1 MLARIKRACVLS
13 MRREGRGERK
23 KRDMDQRGEMLKN
36 TEIWKRKGAQWRIW
50 EAGVWRRERW
60 NRKWGRERE
69 GWSNAFWQ
77 RWVQDG
83 FMVTSW
89 LILYFSFFEESI
101 DRRTVHLSLDTHV
114 GDQAERSCAGTHAGS
129 CVDKLWM
136 HPKLCAKSA
145 DTHTLLPPPPY
156 FFCSSKTVFLAPSCL
171 CSKLFVHLF
180 VLEEFILVYALRSL
194 AHTFLLCS
202 WVTHFPV
209 SSIPLCM
216 FLLQGC
222 WTLNERTLPG
232 GMNELLHFTGCVYK
246 TLTKKEQA
254 CVHLCV
260 HKCVCANELLCAV
273 APASLARL
281 SAAPNF
287 SWHQSE
293 CGEIVI
299 SS

>member
-1 MLARIKRACVLS
+1 

-23 KRDMDQRGEMLKN
+23 KRRDMDQRGEMLKN

-89 LILYFSFFEESI
+89 LILYFSFFWGKYRQEN
-101 DRRTVHLSLDTHV
+101 
-114 GDQAERSCAGTHAGS
+114 RSPLIGHTCWGS
-129 CVDKLWM
+129 GRALMCWHTLVAVSTNSGCTRSYAQKV
-136 HPKLCAKSA
+136 P
-145 DTHTLLPPPPY
+145 THTHTHFPPPSY

-299 SS
+299 SL

>member
-1 MLARIKRACVLS
+1 

-23 KRDMDQRGEMLKN
+23 KKEETWTRERKCWKIRKYEKEKELSEEFERQECEGGRGG
-36 TEIWKRKGAQWRIW
+36 TEN
-50 EAGVWRRERW
+50 EAGR
-60 NRKWGRERE
+60 GRAGVMLFDRGGFKMGSWWHH
-69 GWSNAFWQ
+69 GWFCI
-77 RWVQDG
+77 
-83 FMVTSW
+83 F
-89 LILYFSFFEESI
+89 LFFEESI

-145 DTHTLLPPPPY
+145 DTHTLLPPPY

-293 CGEIVI
+293 CREIVI
-299 SS
+299 SL